1 MGFIFLFW
9 IPLISS
15 LSIFN
20 PLNNSYM
27 QPKLRRYELLNANGE
42 IIRTI
47 VAPSKES
54 CSKKIEAF
62 YGNSAPF
69 VKIGKSKPFTLPE

>member
-1 MGFIFLFW
+1 
-9 IPLISS
+9 
-15 LSIFN
+15 
-20 PLNNSYM
+20 M